1 MTQPSNSNIKGS
13 TLEEQTRLRCDIYLV
28 LASLFRGAPSDD
40 ALKFLATLETEQ
52 ESSEMQSAWQALAV
66 AAQNADSGALEDE
79 YQELFIGVGRGEV
92 VPFGSW
98 HQMGSLM
105 DKPLAYVR
113 QDLDRLGF
121 EREESVKEPED
132 HIAALSEVMAMLLP
146 DSEQEAQAFFNK
158 HIAPWFNDLNKQI
171 REAKSADFYVN
182 VAKLMTTFFEI
193 ERVRFSDKHASNLSL
208 NTINVKN
215 VTDSIK

>member
-1 MTQPSNSNIKGS
+1 M
-13 TLEEQTRLRCDIYLV
+13 EENTRLRCDIYLV
-28 LASLFRGAPSDD
+28 LASLFRGAPSLE
-40 ALKFLATLETEQ
+40 ALQFLASIETEQ
-52 ESSEMQSAWQALAV
+52 ENSAMQSAWKSLSA
-66 AAQNADSGALEDE
+66 AAQQAQSEALDDE

-113 QDLDRLGF
+113 QDLERLGF
-121 EREESVKEPED
+121 EREEQVKEPED
-132 HIAALSEVMAMLLP
+132 HIAALCEVMAFLLP
-146 DSEQEAQAFFNK
+146 DSEADAQAFFNR
-158 HIAPWFNDLNKQI
+158 HIAPWFNDLDKQI
-171 REAKSADFYVN
+171 QEAKSAEFYRN
-182 VAKLMTTFFEI
+182 VANLMTTFFEI